1 MGLAI
6 VNDILVP
13 KVHTFEDYLAYV
25 KGNYFAQCLIDIFVG
40 DSEVKLVMSIY
51 PYLHIFFGSNQMDMH
66 MDGVYF
72 VD

>member
-51 PYLHIFFGSNQMDMH
+51 PYLHILLDPTKWICIWME
-66 MDGVYF
+66 YIL
-72 VD
+72 